1 MSWEGL
7 VAIAAIAA
15 LAIDI
20 VRRLV
25 QEALTKGQRMA
36 EEKQQTKNID
46 GIGRKIEH
54 VRKELKVE
62 IAEVRGEHNELR
74 EKVNEI
80 ATTTA
85 ANHALLG
92 AMNDTLN
99 MLVKTHHSE

>member
-25 QEALTKGQRMA
+25 QEALAKGLRMA
-36 EEKQQTKNID
+36 KDDQQIKDIE

-62 IAEVRGEHNELR
+62 IAEVHGEHNDLR
-74 EKVNEI
+74 EKVNMI

>member
-1 MSWEGL
+1 MSWEGWIGITAL
-7 VAIAAIAA
+7 AA
-15 LAIDI
+15 LALDV

-25 QEALTKGQRMA
+25 QDALAKGLRMA
-36 EEKQQTKNID
+36 KDDQQTKDITGID
-46 GIGRKIEH
+46 QKVEH
-54 VRKELKVE
+54 VRKELRVE
-62 IAEVRGEHNELR
+62 IAGVRSEHNDLR

-99 MLVKTHHSE
+99 ILVKSHHSE